1 MTMSFTLPAINIS
14 FREDLVYVDLVCSK
28 KLVPSAHPPTPRN
41 VLYQLLPAAILDHE
55 RNLSPN
61 RDLLYWFE
69 AFKEISTQS
78 SANN

>member
-28 KLVPSAHPPTPRN
+28 KQVPSVHPPTPRN
-41 VLYQLLPAAILDHE
+41 VLNQLLPAAILDHE